1 MLATLWGV
9 VWLTGLLLLA
19 LAMTTRHTSTLA
31 TVARCCVPIWVA
43 AGLAAAPF
51 LLWVWA

>member
-19 LAMTTRHTSTLA
+19 LAMTTDRATPTLA
-31 TVARCCVPIWVA
+31 TVARACVPIWIA
-43 AGLAAAPF
+43 TGLAATPY
-51 LLWVWA
+51 LLWS